1 MKQKSVHPYECM
13 DSFKKF
19 CDENLSERCACF
31 SSAKHE
37 CISEKDYLHAIDVW
51 NLFKMNTM
59 GDYHHLYLKTDL
71 PLIADAFKEFV
82 DTCLKY
88 YGLHPCHYYSNPR
101 LSSDSMLKMTDIELV
116 PICDFYMDLFIE
128 KRIIGGIYYI
138 GKRFSRAKNNYM
150 K

>member
-1 MKQKSVHPYECM
+1 M

-19 CDENLSERCACF
+19 NDENLSERCACF
-31 SSAKHE
+31 SSGKHE
-37 CISEKDYLHAIDVW
+37 CIREKGYLYAIDVW
-51 NLFKMNTM
+51 NLLKMNTV

-82 DTCLKY
+82 NTCLKY

-101 LSSDSMLKMTDIELV
+101 LSSDSMLKMTEIELV
-116 PICDFYMDLFIE
+116 PISDIYMHIFIE
-128 KRIIGGIYYI
+128 KRIIAGIYYI
-138 GKRFSRAKNNYM
+138 AKGFSRAKINCM